1 MAPPLQHPQSTAV
14 DLVGAVMGV
23 RGRRRQVVVHAGLG
37 LPGVRAHGIEYVAS
51 RAQVAAA
58 ALAQLRGQ
66 GAAAALALS
75 SVSLACGDATV
86 DLGASIDFSH
96 VYIYDKV
103 PDLRCSP
110 FVPSRRLQQLVV
122 LPPRWQRSL

>member
-1 MAPPLQHPQSTAV
+1 M
-14 DLVGAVMGV
+14 
-23 RGRRRQVVVHAGLG
+23 HAGVG

-66 GAAAALALS
+66 SAAAALALS
-75 SVSLACGDATV
+75 GVSLVCGDATV
-86 DLGASIDFSH
+86 DLGSSIAFSH

-103 PDLRCSP
+103 PGPLDPAIR
-110 FVPSRRLQQLVV
+110 
-122 LPPRWQRSL
+122 